1 MKTFAECSSL
11 TNVYNQQST
20 CFKQIF
26 ISEDYQTTIYFR
38 ILTATEGNLELM
50 HTEACENDKARADSL
65 SFLVLSDLRLHVLH
79 YITLISHPFEFW
91 KSR

>member
-1 MKTFAECSSL
+1 
-11 TNVYNQQST
+11 
-20 CFKQIF
+20 
-26 ISEDYQTTIYFR
+26 
-38 ILTATEGNLELM
+38 M

-91 KSR
+91 KSRWRSMMFNMMSNNEECIMKR